1 MTGQR
6 RRGRE
11 DYSNRR
17 RTWTLI
23 CVILVCAIALL
34 LRGVIIYQIYPL
46 KFVDEIKKY
55 SAEYTQ
61 DPYFV
66 SAVICTES
74 GFDEKAESG
83 PGAVGL
89 MQIMPDTGV
98 WAAEKMGITGFS
110 VDMLNQPDMNIR
122 IGCWYLK
129 YLDDM
134 FGGDKDKVMAAYNA
148 GPNNVIEWA
157 GDEKL
162 TDIPF
167 AETKNYLEKVT
178 RNLQI
183 YKGLYDEF

>member
-1 MTGQR
+1 MAGQR
-6 RRGRE
+6 RRKE
-11 DYSNRR
+11 DYTSRSR
-17 RTWTLI
+17 MWTII
-23 CVILVCAIALL
+23 CVVLVCAIALL
-34 LRGVIIYQIYPL
+34 LRGVIVYQIYPL

-74 GFDEKAESG
+74 RFDETAVSRR
-83 PGAVGL
+83 GAMGL
-89 MQIMPDTGV
+89 MQIMPDTGA
-98 WAAEKMGITGFS
+98 WAAEKIGITDYS
-110 VDMLNQPDMNIR
+110 QEMLNNADVNIR
-122 IGCWYLK
+122 IGCWYLN

-134 FGGDKDKVMAAYNA
+134 FGGDMDKVMAAYNA
-148 GPNNVIEWA
+148 GPGNVTEWA
-157 GDEKL
+157 GDGKL

-167 AETKNYLEKVT
+167 GETEDYLKKVT